1 METALIIYT
10 QDGNV
15 PCVAD
20 LFENETIALQYSFN
34 DIKDLKPSGTYSR
47 TFRIP
52 ATNNN
57 AQIFGFIEQNT
68 FQFSNFN
75 PKRKLNAIITV
86 DTLPVM
92 EGSIQFK
99 AAYTSNGVVSE
110 YEIVFFG
117 NVVDFFKNIGNADFK
132 NYIGVELQ
140 NDYSFI
146 VNYTNVTDVINSA
159 FGDDNIQFTLTD
171 RGNNWVGSSNSD
183 NTRSIYAYPTYNAN
197 NPSQWQDQINQIIKV
212 GELTLMVKARYIFDK
227 IISLSGFSVNDV
239 ASSTL
244 IGELNR
250 LFVVWTSE
258 ANITQQVG
266 NPEAAKFTLSDG
278 IDGDTF
284 TGSSFTP
291 LTLGNGAV
299 IYQYPIPNL
308 IEVIDPNNYVVSN
321 VFTAPF
327 NGRYTIKSVINV
339 EQPSSINHGFQLAF
353 LITDLNGDKRLS
365 IIQMSNAIFLYVDPA
380 STFPL
385 QQTAYTGI
393 GETFDS
399 DVYLNAGET
408 VQPILWSE
416 ASIVNMT
423 ETLTFRDASTETTY
437 PNNLNSSFFCDYVSK
452 PMMGNDIDYSA
463 NAPVMKCTEFMS
475 AIFKMFN
482 LVVVPDTFNSKLLSF
497 IPIQEYL
504 ASGEQKD
511 WSNKLDISKDFVLT
525 STSDYQAQI
534 NRWTY
539 KESNDY
545 LNNIFNT
552 QGNRVYGRLELLDPE
567 NDFATAEQKIEL
579 EFGST
584 PLALIAG
591 TEYPIPKFINEK
603 VEYVTPTPRILR
615 RATSTIGVNIWDEI
629 SSSIVT
635 DYQIELFSHYSDS
648 IPNLFS
654 YDYNFGQE
662 SPLHPVEAIPY
673 QTLYQRFWNDY
684 IANIYAPDARILE
697 GFFALEFADI
707 YNFKYNDKIYIKDS
721 YWRILEIS
729 DYVVGMQE
737 SVKVKLMKIIN
748 VIPDCLLTPSAIDVN
763 GEVIFYDSEGN
774 PAASTEICCENY
786 GYTWDGISKC
796 FAFQRDSDGK
806 TKPLTNNKVDLT
818 KDITTNTTKL
828 LQLPNNA
835 VDINNM
841 HSIVGG
847 MNNFLG
853 ANNDGSIVNGNK
865 NFIASDLGAVNVM
878 GNNATVINKGI
889 TIGGGGSYNGEI
901 QTGIVH
907 AYGSGNFTN
916 NTTYIDLK
924 IEGTDSYNIP
934 TDTNWIL
941 KILLSGMQYG
951 LSGMDGIITGEYNI
965 HVVNR
970 GTTVLFINATTIDET
985 LNNMNGYLVWD
996 LVISGETFYPRV
1008 KLVGSTTYPEN
1019 DIHLSSLTT
1028 FVQYH
1033 HE

>member
-15 PCVAD
+15 PYVAD
-20 LFENETIALQYSFN
+20 LYENETIALQYSFN

-117 NVVDFFKNIGNADFK
+117 NVIDFFKNIGDADFK
-132 NYIGVELQ
+132 NYIGAQLQ
-140 NDYSFI
+140 NDYSFV
-146 VNYTNVTDVINSA
+146 VNYTNVTDVIA
-159 FGDDNIQFTLTD
+159 EIIGDRNIQFTITD

-183 NTRSIYAYPTYNAN
+183 NTRSIYAYPTYNLN
-197 NPSQWQDQINQIIKV
+197 NPSQWQDQIDQIIKV

-227 IISLSGFSVNDV
+227 IIELSGFSVNDV
-239 ASSTL
+239 ASDTL
-244 IGELNR
+244 LDELNR
-250 LFVVWTSE
+250 LYVVWTSE

-266 NPEAAKFTLSDG
+266 NPEAAKFVLRDG

-284 TGSSFTP
+284 TGSSFTS

-308 IEVIDPNNYVVSN
+308 TEVVDPNNYVVSN

-327 NGRYTIKSVINV
+327 NGRYTIKSVINI
-339 EQPSSINHGFQLAF
+339 EQPSSISHGLQLGL

-365 IIQMSNAIFLYVDPA
+365 INQTSNTIFLNVDPA

-393 GETFDS
+393 GQTFDT

-408 VQPILWSE
+408 VQPILWSG
-416 ASIVNMT
+416 SDIVNMS

-452 PMMGNDIDYSA
+452 PLMGNEIDFSA

-475 AIFKMFN
+475 SIFKMFN
-482 LVVVPDTFNSKLLSF
+482 LVVVPDAFNAKLLSF

-504 ASGEQKD
+504 ASGTQKD
-511 WSNKLDISKDFVLT
+511 WSNILDISKDIVLT
-525 STSDYQAQI
+525 STSDYQAQV

-539 KESNDY
+539 KESTDY
-545 LNNIFNT
+545 LNNIYNT

-567 NDFATAEQKIEL
+567 NDFATNQQEIKL

-584 PLALIAG
+584 PLALIQG
-591 TEYPIPKFINEK
+591 TEFPIPKFINDK
-603 VEYVTPTPRILR
+603 AEYVTPTPRILR
-615 RATSTIGVNIWDEI
+615 LTDNPILVNVWDEE
-629 SSSIVT
+629 SGAVVT
-635 DYQIELFSHYSDS
+635 DYLINMFSHYSQL
-648 IPNLFS
+648 IPSLDS

-662 SPLHPVEAIPY
+662 SPLQPVEAIPY

-684 IANIYAPDARILE
+684 IANIYAPDARIME
-697 GFFALEFADI
+697 AFFALEFADI
-707 YNFKYNDKIYIKDS
+707 YNFKYNDQIFIKDS

-737 SVKVKLMKIIN
+737 SVKVKLMKLIS
-748 VIPDCLLTPSAIDVN
+748 VEPDCLLTPSAIDAN

-774 PAASTEICCENY
+774 PASSTEICCTNY

-796 FAFQRDSDGK
+796 FAFQRDSDGQK
-806 TKPLTNNKVDLT
+806 KSLTNDKVELT
-818 KDITTNTTKL
+818 KDVTINTDKL
-828 LQLPNNA
+828 LQLPNNS
-835 VDINNM
+835 VDFNNM

-853 ANNDGSIVNGNK
+853 ANNDGSLVNGNR
-865 NFIASDLGAVNVM
+865 NFINADLGSVNVM
-878 GNNATVINKGI
+878 GSNATVINKGL
-889 TIGGGGSYNGEI
+889 TIGGNGSYSGEI

-907 AYGSGNFTN
+907 AWGSGNFTN

-924 IEGTDSYNIP
+924 IEGADNYNIP
-934 TDTNWIL
+934 TNTNWIL

-970 GTTVLFINATTIDET
+970 NTTVLFINATTIDET
-985 LNNMNGYLVWD
+985 FDNLTGYLVWD

-1008 KLVGSTTYPEN
+1008 KLVGSASYPEN
-1019 DIHLSSLTT
+1019 DIKLSALTT
-1028 FVQYH
+1028 FTQYH
-1033 HE
+1033 YE